1 MDCVS
6 VVLQNSLV
14 RNPVC
19 YKHVIFLSKI
29 LGEHGQS
36 FLSALSRSMFFF
48 LLSRPSLHN
57 YVPFLSFFHLYRPA
71 GKELK
76 GCNPKLQHLANA

>member
-36 FLSALSRSMFFF
+36 FLSALSRLCSSFCYHVLHSTIMFR
-48 LLSRPSLHN
+48 S
-57 YVPFLSFFHLYRPA
+57 FLSSICTGLP
-71 GKELK
+71 GK
-76 GCNPKLQHLANA
+76 N